1 MTWNQWLAVAAING
15 LVSVAAGA
23 FGAHGLKGRLDPDML
38 TIFETGARYQMY
50 HALAL
55 LAVAWL
61 VSRDVPSASLA
72 GWCFL
77 VGIVIF
83 TGTLFGIPLT
93 GIKKL
98 GMITPIGGVS
108 LMAGWAILAWAAIR
122 STTTQ

>member
-38 TIFETGARYQMY
+38 TIFEIGARYQMY

-61 VSRDVPSASLA
+61 VSRDVPSANLA